1 MPANQNRSGGRNRI
15 LVPGAEQAMEN
26 FKYEVANELGI
37 DYNTD
42 LGNLTSR
49 QNGYVGG
56 LMVKKMIAD
65 YQSKAS
71 GQPYSQQEITQNQTQ
86 V

>member
-1 MPANQNRSGGRNRI
+1 MATQNRSGGRNRI
-15 LVPGAEQAMEN
+15 LVPGAEQAMEK

-37 DYNTD
+37 DYNGD

-56 LMVKKMIAD
+56 IMVKKMIAD
-65 YQSKAS
+65 YQSKSS
-71 GQPYSQQEITQNQTQ
+71 GQPYSQQQIIENQQQ

>member
-1 MPANQNRSGGRNRI
+1 MPANNQSRTNRNRI
-15 LVPGAEQAMEN
+15 LVPGAEQAMER
-26 FKYEVANELGI
+26 FKYETANELGI
-37 DYNTD
+37 DYNGD

-56 LMVKKMIAD
+56 IMVKKMVAD

-71 GQPYSQQEITQNQTQ
+71 GQPYQPQMQQQQTQ
-86 V
+86 

>member
-1 MPANQNRSGGRNRI
+1 MATQNRAGGRNRI
-15 LVPGAEQAMEN
+15 LVPGAEQAMEK

-37 DYNTD
+37 DYNGD

-56 LMVKKMIAD
+56 IMVKKMIAD

-71 GQPYSQQEITQNQTQ
+71 GQPYSQQQIVENQQQ

>member
-1 MPANQNRSGGRNRI
+1 MVTQNRAGGRNRV

-37 DYNTD
+37 DYNGD
-42 LGNLTSR
+42 KGNLTSR

-65 YQSKAS
+65 YQSKVS
-71 GQPYSQQEITQNQTQ
+71 GQPYSEQAIRQNQQQ

>member
-1 MPANQNRSGGRNRI
+1 MATQNRSGGRNRI
-15 LVPGAEQAMEN
+15 LVPGAEQAMEK

-37 DYNTD
+37 NYNGD

-56 LMVKKMIAD
+56 IMVKKMIAD

-71 GQPYSQQEITQNQTQ
+71 GQPYSEQQIIENQQQ

>member
-1 MPANQNRSGGRNRI
+1 MVNQNRSGGRNRI
-15 LVPGAEQAMEN
+15 LVPGAEQAMEK
-26 FKYEVANELGI
+26 FKYEVANELGL
-37 DYNTD
+37 DYNGD

-71 GQPYSQQEITQNQTQ
+71 GQPYNEQSVMQNQTQ